1 MCSVFVSLWFRV
13 GELFH
18 KEKKIVQPR
27 FLFSESILIRMG
39 SYAKAVMVGYIC
51 RLCSE
56 QKKKVIHLYSSKAQ
70 SLQLLEKIKLLPI
83 TVQKYDNLPKTICE
97 ACIDRLEA
105 QYNLVQI
112 IKKSDI
118 VQRSHRMF
126 HSNGRC
132 PIECPLYGTIDP
144 AWTDPLSSTC

>member
-1 MCSVFVSLWFRV
+1 
-13 GELFH
+13 
-18 KEKKIVQPR
+18 
-27 FLFSESILIRMG
+27 MG

-70 SLQLLEKIKLLPI
+70 SLKLLEKIKLLPI

-97 ACIDRLEA
+97 TCIERLDT
-105 QYNLVQI
+105 QYKLIQRIRKNNI
-112 IKKSDI
+112 I
-118 VQRSHRMF
+118 QRSHRIF

-132 PIECPLYGTIDP
+132 PVECPLHGTVDP
-144 AWTDPLSSTC
+144 SWSDDSEPSGSTS